1 MIYSGMKTRKKKPFL
16 NMDERNKLMA
26 IKIMAVMYFL
36 TIFAMQMMVLYRQ
49 LALGQDIEQFE
60 DFAVIMTVNTLFLV
74 SALLY
79 FGAIPV
85 QRLKIKLIL
94 LIYVVFLL
102 LGVAFTFL
110 KYNLLGDNP
119 LSFIQ
124 LLEKVGIVAA
134 ILGIMMGFFIL
145 FSWLGKRRLEKEI
158 E

>member
-1 MIYSGMKTRKKKPFL
+1 M
-16 NMDERNKLMA
+16 
-26 IKIMAVMYFL
+26 V
-36 TIFAMQMMVLYRQ
+36 VLYRQ